1 MNNFDLITVLGPTAT
16 GKTKFAVRLAAML
29 NAEIISADSR
39 QVYRDMNLGTGKD
52 YEDYIT
58 DGIKIPYHLIDIK
71 EPGYQYNLFEFQQ
84 DFLEAYHNIKSR
96 GKEVI
101 LCGGTGMY
109 IESVLK
115 GFRILQVPVNKE
127 LRKSLENKSIEEL
140 TSMLESFRSLHNVS
154 DTSSRPRLVRAIEI
168 EAYQQANP
176 VKQEHFPKLNSL
188 VIGLSVDRDTRRERI
203 TRRLKERLDLKMA
216 DEVKQLLGRGLSPEE
231 LIFYGLEY
239 KYLTL
244 YVTGSMT
251 YDEMFS
257 QLNTAIHQFAKRQM
271 TYFRKMERQGIII
284 HWLDT
289 RMGLEKMLDETLKL
303 SGMNP

>member
-140 TSMLESFRSLHNVS
+140 TSMLESLRSLHNVS